1 MRMRTLIS
9 LGLLAGL
16 ITATAGAKAA
26 QNSTTQ
32 SISASANVAGGI
44 SVARTKDLD
53 FASLLSGITA
63 GSVTVSSSGTRSTT
77 GGASAVGGGFTPAS
91 FQVSITQGNPH
102 YSIQLPVG
110 SVTLS
115 GTGGSMLVDTFESTP
130 GGPGFVGFAPG
141 AGFQVMTVGATLHV
155 PANQAAGSYSGTFTV
170 TVTQQ

>member
-1 MRMRTLIS
+1 MTSRIFAS
-9 LGLLAGL
+9 LAVLAGL
-16 ITATAGAKAA
+16 LVAPLTATAA
-26 QNSTTQ
+26 QNSATQ
-32 SISASANVAGGI
+32 SISVAANVVGGI
-44 SVARTKDLD
+44 SVASTVDLD
-53 FASLLSGITA
+53 FASLLSGTTA

-77 GGASAVGGGFTPAS
+77 GGASTVGGGFTPAS

-141 AGFQVMTVGATLHV
+141 GGSQVMTVGATLHV

-170 TVTQQ
+170 TVIQQ